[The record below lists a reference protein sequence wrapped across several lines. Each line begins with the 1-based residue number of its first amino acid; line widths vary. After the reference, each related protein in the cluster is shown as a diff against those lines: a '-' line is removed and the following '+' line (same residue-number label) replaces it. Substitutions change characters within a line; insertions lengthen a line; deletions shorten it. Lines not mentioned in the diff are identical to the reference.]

1 MKVAVQFC
9 EERIASSIIRKF
21 SDEHAD
27 EYADESILSIVQDLA
42 PKQNDTFVHCKFLNR
57 DTDCSRIFTPIF
69 TEVGLCYTFNSL
81 NMREMVTNQ
90 WVKSELKGFMT
101 TNIL

>member
-9 EERIASSIIRKF
+9 EERIASNIIRKF
-21 SDEHAD
+21 SD

-42 PKQNDTFVHCKFLNR
+42 PKQDDTFVYCKFLNR
-57 DTDCSRIFTPIF
+57 DSDCSRIFTPIF

-90 WVKSELKGFMT
+90 WVKSESEGFMT
-101 TNIL
+101 TNIP